1 MAVAEGHPTSHHYT
15 NNPYDE
21 APQALRKKIRKF
33 VHTGA

>member
-1 MAVAEGHPTSHHYT
+1 MVMASGMAFSHRHT